1 MEEIYKVI
9 EGFENYSVS
18 NLGNVKNNK
27 TGHIMKPYLDS
38 GGYYQV
44 CFSQQ
49 CKVTTIRIHRLV
61 ALAFIEHVENKKN
74 VDHINNDKLN
84 NCVNNLRWVNQKENG
99 QNQQIGKNNASGSKG
114 VSLHKGSNKWS
125 AYINIDGIKIHL
137 GLFVDKQD
145 AINARI
151 QKANEVF
158 GIYTNKCEKIINV

>member
-27 TGHIMKPYLDS
+27 LRRIMKQ
-38 GGYYQV
+38 GIGNNGYYRV
-44 CFSQQ
+44 GITNNNRCAL
-49 CKVTTIRIHRLV
+49 IRVHRLV
-61 ALAFIEHVENKKN
+61 ALAFIENVENKQN
-74 VDHINNDKLN
+74 VDHIDNNITN
-84 NCVNNLRWVNQKENG
+84 NSVNNLRWVNQKENI
-99 QNQQIGKNNASGSKG
+99 QNSSISKSNTSGSKG

-125 AYINIDGIKIHL
+125 AYIHIDGIKIHL

-151 QKANEVF
+151 QKANEAF
-158 GIYTNKCEKIINV
+158 GIYTNKCEKNN